1 MGFAQVVISN
11 THRWSEG
18 HFTYLLPEE
27 LQGQVCEGSAVLV
40 PFGDTET
47 VGFVVRLFEQPPELD
62 APLKSIHEVVAGGPL
77 WTSELLELSYWMSEF
92 YACSLGEAMQAV
104 VPPVIVRR
112 HLRPVRG
119 RERSQAEAGLG
130 QGSPR
135 HPLNL
140 EQAEAVQAIG
150 RARTDRQ
157 TLLLE
162 GITGSGKTEVYLSA
176 LEHVLEAGSTA
187 IVLIPEISLTPQA
200 IDRYLG
206 RLGDRVAVLHSQLG
220 ETRRTREWQRL
231 LRGEAR
237 LALGTRSAIF
247 APLENLG
254 LVVIDEE
261 HDASYKQDQSPR
273 YHARQVAA
281 WRVQRSASPC
291 ALVLGSA
298 TPCLETYGFARTGRF
313 RHQHLHQR
321 AAGNALPEVDI
332 VDLRKHRLAPGES
345 LSVPLIVALRAAL
358 KRQEQSVLLFN
369 RRGFCRYLQCQ
380 ECGKV
385 VHCPHCSIS
394 LTLHLQ
400 PRRELLCHYC
410 SFQASPPDHCPACG
424 TLQLR
429 EQGSGTERIE
439 LELRQRIPQAR
450 ILRMDRDTTR
460 RQGSHSQLLGNFAR
474 GEADILLG
482 TQMVAKGLDFP
493 RVTLVG
499 VVGADQGLHLPDF
512 RAAERTLQLLVQV
525 AGRAGRA
532 EHAGRVLMQVLDGSH
547 PLMEFVQKHDY
558 RGFLDLEMG
567 ARKELGYPPFCRLGR
582 MVISAPKEAQVE
594 KSAATLKDWLAQ
606 RAGSIQVLGP
616 APCPLEKLQG
626 NYRWHFLF
634 KARGVK
640 ELAEML
646 RNALRQCKR
655 GSNVRWAADI
665 DPQTL
670 L

>member
-11 THRWSEG
+11 THRWSDG
-18 HFTYLLPEE
+18 TFSYQVPEE
-27 LQGQVCEGSAVLV
+27 LQQQISEGAAVVV
-40 PFGDTET
+40 PFGDKELL
-47 VGFVVRLFEQPPELD
+47 GFVVSLFSDPPPLD
-62 APLKSIHEVVAGGPL
+62 APLKPILEVVSGGPL
-77 WTSELLELSYWMSEF
+77 WTPELLALSHWMGEF

-104 VPPVIVRR
+104 VPSVIVRR
-112 HLRPVRG
+112 HVRPVAARESLRG
-119 RERSQAEAGLG
+119 AVGLG
-130 QGSPR
+130 ESVQR

-140 EQAEAVQAIG
+140 EQAEALRAIQE
-150 RARTDRQ
+150 AHKNKQ

-176 LEHVLEAGSTA
+176 LEQVLATGRSA
-187 IVLIPEISLTPQA
+187 IVLIPEVSLTPQA
-200 IDRYLG
+200 IDRYRG
-206 RLGDRVAVLHSQLG
+206 HLGDQVAVLHSQLG
-220 ETRRTREWQRL
+220 DTRRAREWSRL

-247 APLENLG
+247 APVEKLG

-261 HDASYKQDQSPR
+261 HDSSYKQDQSPR

-281 WRVQRSASPC
+281 WRVQRSSEPC

-298 TPCLETYGFARTGRF
+298 TPCLETYGYARTGRF
-313 RHQHLHQR
+313 HHQRLHQR
-321 AAGNALPEVDI
+321 AGGNALPEVDI
-332 VDLRKHRLAPGES
+332 VDLRKHRLPPGES
-345 LSVPLIVALRAAL
+345 LSVPLVVALRAAL
-358 KRQEQSVLLFN
+358 KRQEQAVLLFN

-380 ECGKV
+380 DCGHV

-394 LTLHLQ
+394 LSLHIQ
-400 PRRELLCHYC
+400 PRREVLCHYC
-410 SFQASPPDHCPACG
+410 GFQAPPPDHCPKCG
-424 TLQLR
+424 SLQLK
-429 EQGSGTERIE
+429 EQGSGTERLE
-439 LELRQRIPQAR
+439 LELKQRIPQAR
-450 ILRMDRDTTR
+450 VLRMDRDTTR
-460 RQGSHSQLLGNFAR
+460 RQGAHSQLLGEFAR

-532 EHAGRVLMQVLDGSH
+532 EHPGRVLMQVLDGSH
-547 PLMEFVQKHDY
+547 PLMEYVQRHDY
-558 RGFLDLEMG
+558 RGFLELEM
-567 ARKELGYPPFCRLGR
+567 AQRKELSYPPFCRLGR
-582 MVISAPKEAQVE
+582 MVISAAKEAQVE
-594 KSAATLKDWLAQ
+594 KSANLLRAWLSENSGAVK
-606 RAGSIQVLGP
+606 VLGP

-634 KARGVK
+634 KSKGVK